1 MSLKVWTQ
9 LQVANQCRAQAGNR
23 AGALQAHLVTDGVDA
38 APEASSRPVRHCAQT
53 TNGLPIQGDHDARV
67 ATGARTVLRRFL
79 RACFIPQVT
88 SLCASLLL
96 QQHLQQRHRRCS
108 IGWPRQCKYLSRPL
122 FGSCFFSSLSKRLTI
137 TPEDL
142 LAVLT
147 RYRISFAFAFAFA
160 CAGLSSCFNR
170 FCPEARMR
178 GPDHEIMQGM
188 PLLRKHIRKALVGS
202 AGASTSC
209 SSLSWTSCRRLS
221 KDTPL
226 LQALAEI
233 LDEVRLCSE
242 SHGVYRIRGVR
253 PLTNLTQA
261 QECRCACNELLR
273 QACCNQAALSSVTAS
288 TGILEPDA
296 ARRHVCSLPVDGL
309 TRPAAALSSSSRI
322 CTTLPC
328 SPRTTSRRSWLGPTA
343 CATLKTSS
351 GSSACAR
358 LAVRALALQI
368 QVKTRRQPPDLAILI
383 SGALHGL
390 HEIKY
395 LLVRDRPLRPIA
407 VLLVVHALPPDLA
420 KIPGRHADGQGLRSE
435 RRHRAPSECLGT
447 THC

>member
-1 MSLKVWTQ
+1 M
-9 LQVANQCRAQAGNR
+9 
-23 AGALQAHLVTDGVDA
+23 H
-38 APEASSRPVRHCAQT
+38 
-53 TNGLPIQGDHDARV
+53 
-67 ATGARTVLRRFL
+67 
-79 RACFIPQVT
+79 
-88 SLCASLLL
+88 
-96 QQHLQQRHRRCS
+96 
-108 IGWPRQCKYLSRPL
+108 
-122 FGSCFFSSLSKRLTI
+122 
-137 TPEDL
+137 
-142 LAVLT
+142 
-147 RYRISFAFAFAFA
+147 
-160 CAGLSSCFNR
+160 
-170 FCPEARMR
+170 

-242 SHGVYRIRGVR
+242 SHGVYHIRGVR

-261 QECRCACNELLR
+261 QECWCACNELR

-296 ARRHVCSLPVDGL
+296 ARRHVCSLLLDGL

-368 QVKTRRQPPDLAILI
+368 QLCRILR
-383 SGALHGL
+383 HT
-390 HEIKY
+390 K
-395 LLVRDRPLRPIA
+395 
-407 VLLVVHALPPDLA
+407 HALTLA
-420 KIPGRHADGQGLRSE
+420 QTAYRLKQGASPQILQSSSAERSMVCM
-435 RRHRAPSECLGT
+435 RSSTSSSVT
-447 THC
+447 THCGQSPCFLWYTHCLQTLRRYLGVTQMAKV